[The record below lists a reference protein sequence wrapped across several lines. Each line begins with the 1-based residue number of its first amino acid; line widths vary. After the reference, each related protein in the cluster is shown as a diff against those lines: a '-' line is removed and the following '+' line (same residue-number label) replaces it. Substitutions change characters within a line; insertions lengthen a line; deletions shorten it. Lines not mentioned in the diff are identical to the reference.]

1 MSRFAIVSDST
12 VNLPPEYAKTSDI
25 VIMPLVVHWGGESY
39 LDGVTIDA
47 ETFYTRLRTSKD
59 FPSTSQP
66 SPGEF
71 MAFLEKVAEEKQTD
85 TILGVI
91 VSSEMSG
98 TFSSAV
104 QAQAM
109 LAESRPDLR
118 IELVD
123 SRCVSIPLGFQAMAA
138 ERARNAGMTIE
149 ETIEVVKR
157 REASTHT
164 IFAVDTL
171 EFLHRG
177 GRIGGAARLLGS
189 ALQLKPVL
197 TFADGRIEPLE
208 KVRSRTK
215 SLKRLIEIVEERL
228 NGRQP
233 KELGY
238 VHAEA
243 DADLVKLRAMVDER
257 WTPEATYTVV
267 MTPVVGTHGGPGTLG
282 IAFYAEDD
290 LP

>member
-39 LDGVTIDA
+39 LDGVNIDA

-104 QAQAM
+104 QAQTM
-109 LAESRPDLR
+109 LAESRP
-118 IELVD
+118 
-123 SRCVSIPLGFQAMAA
+123 
-138 ERARNAGMTIE
+138 
-149 ETIEVVKR
+149 VKR

-243 DADLVKLRAMVDER
+243 DADLVRLRAMVDER